1 MKKTAELINE
11 EKLNNAKEE
20 EVSTSSD
27 NESQQDNSMKIQDTI
42 G

>member
-11 EKLNNAKEE
+11 EKFKNAKE